1 MVIDTDQFS
10 TVLRQRGIDRATQ
23 RVRITDLRGSEQEV
37 DLAQPPNCD
46 GLGRVRH
53 FRLATSTGWPA
64 NPLPIVPAARSLGV
78 AVPDVLEAQVFQNA
92 VCNWRCWYC
101 FVDFPLL
108 AGDPKHSRLISA
120 AELIDLY
127 LAEQS
132 RAPVIDLS
140 GGQPDLVPEWI
151 AWMIAELR
159 SRELATYVWSD
170 DNLSNDYFFTQ
181 LTDTERTTLETD
193 NHYGKV
199 CCFKGFD
206 ADSFAFNTKAAAELF
221 TRQIAL
227 MSRLVNE
234 TSLDLYAY
242 ATFTSPNASAVSAKM
257 RRFLDR
263 LQEVDSRLPL
273 RTVPLEISVFAPVAA
288 RMDVSHHRALA
299 IQQEAIAAWN
309 EEIASRF
316 SAEERQVAICD
327 VELRR

>member
-1 MVIDTDQFS
+1 MAIDTDRFS
-10 TVLRQRGIDRATQ
+10 TVLRERGVDRLTQ
-23 RVRITDLRGSEQEV
+23 RVRITDLHGSEQET
-37 DLAQPPNCD
+37 DLAEPPNCD
-46 GLGRVRH
+46 GLGRIRH
-53 FRLATSTGWPA
+53 FRLTTSDTWPV
-64 NPLPIVPAARSLGV
+64 NPLPIVPAARSL
-78 AVPDVLEAQVFQNA
+78 AVDVPEVLEAQVFQNA

-108 AGDPKHSRLISA
+108 AGDPKHSRLVSA
-120 AELIDLY
+120 SELVNLY
-127 LAEQS
+127 LAEES
-132 RAPVIDLS
+132 RAQVIDLS

-159 SRELATYVWSD
+159 TRDLATYVWSD
-170 DNLSNDYFFTQ
+170 DNLSNDYFFTK
-181 LTDTERTTLETD
+181 LTDAERVTVEND
-193 NHYGKV
+193 SNYGKV

-206 ADSFAFNTKAAAELF
+206 GESFAFNTKASPELF
-221 TRQIAL
+221 PRQFAL
-227 MSRLVNE
+227 MSRLVRE

-257 RRFLDR
+257 RRFVDR
-263 LQEVDSRLPL
+263 LQEVDSLLPL
-273 RTVPLEISVFAPVAA
+273 RTVPLEIRVFAPVAA
-288 RMDVSHHRALA
+288 RMDVSHHRALD